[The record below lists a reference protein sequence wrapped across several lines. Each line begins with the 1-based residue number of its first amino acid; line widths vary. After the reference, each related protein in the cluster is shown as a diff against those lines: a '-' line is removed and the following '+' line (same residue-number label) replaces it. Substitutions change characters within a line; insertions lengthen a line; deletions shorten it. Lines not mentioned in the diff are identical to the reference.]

1 MVEERSLKVLSN
13 DTTFFNKVSNTLT
26 KLLMPTKIGINGM
39 MINIKRSSAI
49 KTFEQY
55 KENEASRKTIIANGG
70 ILENEIIDD
79 IGLSVSGI
87 IQRYWI
93 TL

>member
-1 MVEERSLKVLSN
+1 MLKELLSILKHNNIPKVL
-13 DTTFFNKVSNTLT
+13 LT
-26 KLLMPTKIGINGM
+26 CD
-39 MINIKRSSAI
+39 
-49 KTFEQY
+49 

-79 IGLSVSGI
+79 IGLSISGI